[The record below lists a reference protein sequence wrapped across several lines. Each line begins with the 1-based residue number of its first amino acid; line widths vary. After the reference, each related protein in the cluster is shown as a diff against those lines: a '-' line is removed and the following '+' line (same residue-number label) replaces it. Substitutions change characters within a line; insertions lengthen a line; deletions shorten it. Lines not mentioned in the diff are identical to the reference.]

1 MNPRLLGEKREH
13 HLCAMQPTL
22 TADTNLTPSMKV
34 LFLIIKIS
42 LVGPEKKSTNAA
54 KKMFL
59 NDSIKSLQ
67 GNLLRNREKLIS
79 IGNKKMIDVKPK

>member
-59 NDSIKSLQ
+59 NDSILEEKIQ
-67 GNLLRNREKLIS
+67 IQRELLLLLK
-79 IGNKKMIDVKPK
+79 